1 MLERK
6 MEFSQPVFS
15 TLSEFMQY
23 IASLTEDGDGRVP
36 PLSELSQMLGISVAT
51 LREQLEVAR
60 MMGIVEVKPKAGI
73 HKLGYSFKPAV
84 MTSLTY
90 ALASES
96 APFTQYANLR
106 KHIEASYFIEAT
118 QSLTGEDKRELETV
132 VQRAEEKLRRRPVAI
147 PTAEHH
153 EFHMLIYRRLDNP
166 FVTGLLEAYWELY
179 KAAGFEIYP
188 DLEYVNRIWQ
198 YHRKTV
204 ELIKERQYDLAHQAL
219 MEHME
224 LIALREKK
232 VPRQSFE

>member
-1 MLERK
+1 

-23 IASLTEDGDGRVP
+23 IAALPDDGDGRVP
-36 PLSELSQMLGISVAT
+36 PLSELSQILGISVAT

-60 MMGIVEVKPKAGI
+60 MMGVVEVKPKAGI
-73 HKLGYSFKPAV
+73 HKLSYSFKPAV

-96 APFTQYANLR
+96 TPFEQYANLR
-106 KHIEASYFIEAT
+106 KHLEAAYFLEAV
-118 QSLTGEDKRELETV
+118 QKLTYEEKHDLETIV
-132 VQRAEEKLRRRPVAI
+132 ERSEEKLRRSPVVI
-147 PTAEHH
+147 PTTEHRD
-153 EFHMLIYRRLDNP
+153 FHLSIYRKLNNP
-166 FVTGLLEAYWELY
+166 YVFGLLESYWELY

-188 DLEYVNRIWQ
+188 DMEYVNRIWQ

-204 ELIKERQYDLAHQAL
+204 DLINARQYELAYQAL

-224 LIALREKK
+224 LIAQREKK
-232 VPRQSFE
+232 VLRQSFE

>member
-1 MLERK
+1 

-23 IASLTEDGDGRVP
+23 IASLSEDGDGRVP

-60 MMGIVEVKPKAGI
+60 MMGVVEVKPKAGI
-73 HKLGYSFKPAV
+73 HKLSYSFKPAV
-84 MTSLTY
+84 TTSLIY

-96 APFTQYANLR
+96 TSFEHYANLR
-106 KHIEASYFIEAT
+106 KHIEAAYFIEAT
-118 QSLTGEDKRELETV
+118 QSLLPDDKRELEAIV
-132 VQRAEEKLRRRPVAI
+132 VRAEEKLKRRPVVI
-147 PTAEHH
+147 PTSEHRD
-153 EFHMLIYRRLDNP
+153 FHLAIYKRLENP

-188 DLEYVNRIWQ
+188 DMEYVNRIWQ
-198 YHRKTV
+198 YHRKTI
-204 ELIKERQYDLAHQAL
+204 ELIKERHYDLAHQAL

-224 LIALREKK
+224 LIALREKQ

>member
-1 MLERK
+1 

-23 IASLTEDGDGRVP
+23 IASITEDGDGRVP

-73 HKLGYSFKPAV
+73 HKLTYSFKPAV
-84 MTSLTY
+84 ITSLTY

-96 APFTQYANLR
+96 APFEQYANLR

-118 QSLTGEDKRELETV
+118 QALTSEDKRELEAV
-132 VQRAEEKLRRRPVAI
+132 VLRAEEKLRRRPVVI
-147 PTAEHH
+147 PTSEHRD
-153 EFHMLIYRRLDNP
+153 FHMMIYRRLDNP
-166 FVTGLLEAYWELY
+166 FASGLLDAYWDLY
-179 KAAGFEIYP
+179 KASGFEVYP

-204 ELIKERQYDLAHQAL
+204 ELIKERHYDLAHQAL
-219 MEHME
+219 LEHIE
-224 LIALREKK
+224 LIALREKR

>member
-1 MLERK
+1 

-23 IASLTEDGDGRVP
+23 IATLTDDGEGRVP

-73 HKLGYSFKPAV
+73 HKLGYSFRPAV
-84 MTSLTY
+84 FTSLTY
-90 ALASES
+90 SIASES
-96 APFTQYANLR
+96 TPFEQYANLR
-106 KHIEASYFIEAT
+106 KHIEAAYFIEAS
-118 QSLTGEDKRELETV
+118 QALLPVDKRELEMIVT
-132 VQRAEEKLRRRPVAI
+132 RAEEKLKRRPVVI
-147 PTAEHH
+147 PTSEHRD
-153 EFHMLIYRRLDNP
+153 FHLLIYMRLNNP
-166 FVTGLLEAYWELY
+166 FVTGLLEAYWDLY
-179 KAAGFEIYP
+179 KAVGFEIYP
-188 DLEYVNRIWQ
+188 DMEYVNRIWQ

-204 ELIKERQYDLAHQAL
+204 ELIKERQYVQAHQSL